1 MLEIPNYH
9 IIDSDYEN
17 YSIVYSCSNTY
28 FGYGRSETAWI
39 LSRDQVMDEALLQE
53 LIAKTKAAVPN
64 YDFDYW

>member
-28 FGYGRSETAWI
+28 FGYARSEIAWI
-39 LSRDQVMDEALLQE
+39 LSRDQVMDETLL
-53 LIAKTKAAVPN
+53 
-64 YDFDYW
+64 